1 MRKIFL
7 LALLLCMLFIGA
19 VAEAAQITDVK
30 WGVDRNNVLRLVV
43 DITDSAGYNV
53 QLEGAKLRLTVNAKA
68 AGQIPKLKK
77 IKSTLA
83 DELRVVDGGS
93 YTEIHLPLNQHITNS
108 DYKAFVLKQD
118 PKTGRPFRVVL
129 DVTAGKTTSTSG
141 TSTMKPASASVA
153 ASKAAA
159 STNGSASSGSVV
171 SSRPVVGSR
180 PVKAAAAES
189 NQPVVSKPA
198 TSSTVVTTKKLGSNA
213 ESSVAIPKAG
223 TVVSTQ
229 KPGSEQVKSSVSL
242 PSGKIATGKDNKDNK
257 DDKDKNKDVEGKGSK
272 VKVITTTTGKA
283 TTKAKVDEPIALK
296 SKTKFRTG
304 GGIKG
309 KIITLDP
316 GHGGSDPG
324 AIGASGLKEK
334 QITLEISMRVKELL
348 EKEGAKVYMT
358 RTTDVDVYGPNASDR
373 AELQARVNVAE
384 KHNSDLFL
392 SLHINSSV
400 NKNVGGFSS
409 YYYPKTDN
417 DLKIAK
423 AIQDKFAKNFGVDNL
438 GVRQANFYVVKRCS
452 MPATLLEMCFISNA
466 REEKLMKGKW
476 FQKKTARLIMEGVKN
491 YFD

>member
-7 LALLLCMLFIGA
+7 LALMVWMLLCAAIA
-19 VAEAAQITDVK
+19 QAAQITDVK
-30 WGVDRNNVLRLVV
+30 WGVDKSNVLRLVV
-43 DITDSAGYNV
+43 DVTDSASYAV
-53 QLEGAKLRLTVNAKA
+53 ELEGSKLKLTVNAKV
-68 AGQIPKLKK
+68 AGQVPKIKK
-77 IKSTLA
+77 IKSSLA

-93 YTEIHLPLNQHITNS
+93 FTEVHLPLNQPITSS
-108 DYKAFVLKQD
+108 DYKTFVLKQD
-118 PKTGRPFRVVL
+118 PKTGRPFRVVM
-129 DVTAGKTTSTSG
+129 DVTAARTTAVVSTG
-141 TSTMKPASASVA
+141 APGPKAAPV
-153 ASKAAA
+153 ASKPTTPAAGTA
-159 STNGSASSGSVV
+159 VATSNPIVGN
-171 SSRPVVGSR
+171 RPVVGSR
-180 PVKAAAAES
+180 PVKVNAAEA
-189 NQPVVSKPA
+189 NQPVVR
-198 TSSTVVTTKKLGSNA
+198 SSENTA
-213 ESSVAIPKAG
+213 P
-223 TVVSTQ
+223 VVSTTRPSSSSGTAS
-229 KPGSEQVKSSVSL
+229 KAPVVSTSKASTTSSGPKVIKISPTSKS
-242 PSGKIATGKDNKDNK
+242 DNKAN
-257 DDKDKNKDVEGKGSK
+257 
-272 VKVITTTTGKA
+272 VKVGNSATTTTKA
-283 TTKAKVDEPIALK
+283 STKEDEPLAIK

-358 RTTDVDVYGPNASDR
+358 RTKDVDVYGPNASDR

-384 KHNSDLFL
+384 KNGSDLFI

-400 NKNVGGFSS
+400 NKSVGGFSS

-452 MPATLLEMCFISNA
+452 MPATLLEMCFISNPK
-466 REEKLMKGKW
+466 EEKLMKGRW
-476 FQKKTARLIMEGVKN
+476 FQKKTARLIVEGVEN
-491 YFD
+491 YFK

>member
-7 LALLLCMLFIGA
+7 LALLMCMLLLTA

-30 WGVDRNNVLRLVV
+30 WGVDKNNVLRLVV
-43 DITDSAGYNV
+43 DITDAAGYDV
-53 QLEGAKLRLTVNAKA
+53 KLEGAKLKLTVNAKA
-68 AGQIPKLKK
+68 AGQIPKMKK

-83 DELRVVDGGS
+83 DELRVVDGSS
-93 YTEIHLPLNQHITNS
+93 YTEVHLPLNQQINAG

-118 PKTGRPFRVVL
+118 AKTGRPFRVVL
-129 DVTAGKTTSTSG
+129 DVWAAKTAATNN
-141 TSTMKPASASVA
+141 SA
-153 ASKAAA
+153 AAA
-159 STNGSASSGSVV
+159 STGAAASKPVV
-171 SSRPVVGSR
+171 SSKPVVGSR
-180 PVKAAAAES
+180 PVKSAASE
-189 NQPVVSKPA
+189 NYQPISKPVNEVK
-198 TSSTVVTTKKLGSNA
+198 T
-213 ESSVAIPKAG
+213 P
-223 TVVSTQ
+223 VVSTQ
-229 KPGSEQVKSSVSL
+229 RPTSNAQVATTQKPAAEVKAPVASAQK
-242 PSGKIATGKDNKDNK
+242 PAATKASGP
-257 DDKDKNKDVEGKGSK
+257 
-272 VKVITTTTGKA
+272 KVIVIPKNNGDNNKA
-283 TTKAKVDEPIALK
+283 TSQKGGKVTTKSDKVELPLAIKAK
-296 SKTKFRTG
+296 SKFRTG
-304 GGIKG
+304 GGIKD

-348 EKEGAKVYMT
+348 EKEGANVYMT
-358 RTTDVDVYGPNASDR
+358 RTTDKDVYAPNASDR

-400 NKNVGGFSS
+400 NKSVGGFSS

-452 MPATLLEMCFISNA
+452 MPATLLEMCFISNPK
-466 REEKLMKGKW
+466 EEKLMKSKW
-476 FQKKTARLIMEGVKN
+476 FQKKTARLIVEGVKN

>member
-7 LALLLCMLFIGA
+7 LALLMCMLLLTA

-30 WGVDRNNVLRLVV
+30 WGVDKNNVLRLVV
-43 DITDSAGYNV
+43 DITDAAGYDV
-53 QLEGAKLRLTVNAKA
+53 KLEGAKLKLTVNAKA
-68 AGQIPKLKK
+68 AGQIPKMKK

-93 YTEIHLPLNQHITNS
+93 YTEVHLPLNQQINAG

-118 PKTGRPFRVVL
+118 AKTGRPFRVVL
-129 DVTAGKTTSTSG
+129 DVWAAKTAATNN
-141 TSTMKPASASVA
+141 SA
-153 ASKAAA
+153 AAA
-159 STNGSASSGSVV
+159 STGAAASKPVV
-171 SSRPVVGSR
+171 SSKPVVGSR
-180 PVKAAAAES
+180 PVKSAASE
-189 NQPVVSKPA
+189 NYQPISKPVNEVK
-198 TSSTVVTTKKLGSNA
+198 T
-213 ESSVAIPKAG
+213 P
-223 TVVSTQ
+223 VVSTQ
-229 KPGSEQVKSSVSL
+229 RPTSNAQVATTQKPAAEVKAPVASAQK
-242 PSGKIATGKDNKDNK
+242 PAATKASGP
-257 DDKDKNKDVEGKGSK
+257 
-272 VKVITTTTGKA
+272 KVIVIPKNNGDNNKA
-283 TTKAKVDEPIALK
+283 TSQKGGKVTTKSDKVELPLAIKAK
-296 SKTKFRTG
+296 SKFRTG
-304 GGIKG
+304 GGIKD

-348 EKEGAKVYMT
+348 EKEGAKVFMT
-358 RTTDVDVYGPNASDR
+358 RTTDKDVYAPNASDR

-400 NKNVGGFSS
+400 NKSVGGFSS

-452 MPATLLEMCFISNA
+452 MPATLLEMCFISNPK
-466 REEKLMKGKW
+466 EEKLMKSKW
-476 FQKKTARLIMEGVKN
+476 FQKKTARLIVEGVKN

>member
-7 LALLLCMLFIGA
+7 LALLMCMLLLTA

-30 WGVDRNNVLRLVV
+30 WGVDKNNVLRLVV
-43 DITDSAGYNV
+43 DITDAAGYDV
-53 QLEGAKLRLTVNAKA
+53 KLEGAKLKLTVNAKA
-68 AGQIPKLKK
+68 AGQIPKMKK

-83 DELRVVDGGS
+83 DELRVVDGSS
-93 YTEIHLPLNQHITNS
+93 YTEVHLPLNQQINAG

-118 PKTGRPFRVVL
+118 AKTGRPFRVVL
-129 DVTAGKTTSTSG
+129 DVWAAKTAATNN
-141 TSTMKPASASVA
+141 SA
-153 ASKAAA
+153 AAA
-159 STNGSASSGSVV
+159 STGAAASKPVV
-171 SSRPVVGSR
+171 SSKPVVGSR
-180 PVKAAAAES
+180 PVKSAASE
-189 NQPVVSKPA
+189 NYQPISKPVNEVK
-198 TSSTVVTTKKLGSNA
+198 T
-213 ESSVAIPKAG
+213 P
-223 TVVSTQ
+223 VVSTQ
-229 KPGSEQVKSSVSL
+229 RPTSNTQVSTAQKPAAEVKAPVASAQK
-242 PSGKIATGKDNKDNK
+242 PAATKASGP
-257 DDKDKNKDVEGKGSK
+257 
-272 VKVITTTTGKA
+272 KVIVIPKNNGDNNKA
-283 TTKAKVDEPIALK
+283 TSQKGGKVTTKSDKVELPLAIKAK
-296 SKTKFRTG
+296 SKFRTG
-304 GGIKG
+304 GGIKD

-358 RTTDVDVYGPNASDR
+358 RTTDKDVYAPNASDR

-400 NKNVGGFSS
+400 NKSVGGFSS

-452 MPATLLEMCFISNA
+452 MPATLLEMCFISNPK
-466 REEKLMKGKW
+466 EEKLMKSKW
-476 FQKKTARLIMEGVKN
+476 FQKKTALLIVEGVKN

>member
-7 LALLLCMLFIGA
+7 LALLMCMLLLTA

-30 WGVDRNNVLRLVV
+30 WGVDKNNVLRLVV
-43 DITDSAGYNV
+43 DITDAAGYDV
-53 QLEGAKLRLTVNAKA
+53 KLEGAKLKLTVNAKA
-68 AGQIPKLKK
+68 AGQIPKMKK
-77 IKSTLA
+77 IKSMLA

-93 YTEIHLPLNQHITNS
+93 YTEVHLPLNQQINAG

-118 PKTGRPFRVVL
+118 AKTGRPFRVVL
-129 DVTAGKTTSTSG
+129 DVWAAKTAATNN
-141 TSTMKPASASVA
+141 SA
-153 ASKAAA
+153 AAA
-159 STNGSASSGSVV
+159 STGAAASKPVV
-171 SSRPVVGSR
+171 SSKPVVGSR
-180 PVKAAAAES
+180 PVKSAASE
-189 NQPVVSKPA
+189 NYQPISKPVNEVK
-198 TSSTVVTTKKLGSNA
+198 T
-213 ESSVAIPKAG
+213 P
-223 TVVSTQ
+223 VVSTQ
-229 KPGSEQVKSSVSL
+229 RPTSNAQVATTQKPAAEVKAPVASAQK
-242 PSGKIATGKDNKDNK
+242 PAATKASGP
-257 DDKDKNKDVEGKGSK
+257 
-272 VKVITTTTGKA
+272 KVIVIPKNNGDNNKA
-283 TTKAKVDEPIALK
+283 TSQKGGKVTTKSDKVELPLAIKAK
-296 SKTKFRTG
+296 SKFRTG
-304 GGIKG
+304 GGIKD

-348 EKEGAKVYMT
+348 EKEGAKVFMT
-358 RTTDVDVYGPNASDR
+358 RTTDKDVYAPNASDR

-400 NKNVGGFSS
+400 NKSVGGFSS

-452 MPATLLEMCFISNA
+452 MPATLLEMCFISNPK
-466 REEKLMKGKW
+466 EEKLMKSKW
-476 FQKKTARLIMEGVKN
+476 FQKKTARLIVEGVKN

>member
-7 LALLLCMLFIGA
+7 LALLMCMLLLTA

-30 WGVDRNNVLRLVV
+30 WGVDKNNVLRLVV
-43 DITDSAGYNV
+43 DITDAAGYDV
-53 QLEGAKLRLTVNAKA
+53 KLEGAKLKLTVNAKA
-68 AGQIPKLKK
+68 AGQIPKMKK

-83 DELRVVDGGS
+83 DELRVVDGSS
-93 YTEIHLPLNQHITNS
+93 YTEVHLPLNQQINAG

-118 PKTGRPFRVVL
+118 AKTGRPFRVVL
-129 DVTAGKTTSTSG
+129 DVWAAKTAATNN
-141 TSTMKPASASVA
+141 SA
-153 ASKAAA
+153 AAA
-159 STNGSASSGSVV
+159 STGAAASKPVV
-171 SSRPVVGSR
+171 SSKPVVGSR
-180 PVKAAAAES
+180 PVKSAASE
-189 NQPVVSKPA
+189 NYQPISKPVNEVK
-198 TSSTVVTTKKLGSNA
+198 T
-213 ESSVAIPKAG
+213 P
-223 TVVSTQ
+223 VVSTQ
-229 KPGSEQVKSSVSL
+229 RPTSNTQVSTAQKPAAEVKAPVASAQK
-242 PSGKIATGKDNKDNK
+242 PAATKASGP
-257 DDKDKNKDVEGKGSK
+257 
-272 VKVITTTTGKA
+272 KVIVIPKNNGDNNKA
-283 TTKAKVDEPIALK
+283 TSQKGGKVTTKSDKEELPLAIKAK
-296 SKTKFRTG
+296 SKFRTG
-304 GGIKG
+304 GGIKD

-348 EKEGAKVYMT
+348 EKEGAKVFMT
-358 RTTDVDVYGPNASDR
+358 RTTDKDVYAPNASDR

-400 NKNVGGFSS
+400 NKSVGGFSS

-452 MPATLLEMCFISNA
+452 MPATLLEMCFISNPK
-466 REEKLMKGKW
+466 EEKLMKSKW
-476 FQKKTARLIMEGVKN
+476 FQKKTARLIVEGVKN

>member
-7 LALLLCMLFIGA
+7 LALLMCMLLLTA

-30 WGVDRNNVLRLVV
+30 WGVDKNNVLRLVV
-43 DITDSAGYNV
+43 DITDAAGYDV
-53 QLEGAKLRLTVNAKA
+53 KLEGAKLKLTVNAKA
-68 AGQIPKLKK
+68 AGQIPKMKK

-93 YTEIHLPLNQHITNS
+93 YTEVHLPLNQQINAG

-118 PKTGRPFRVVL
+118 AKTGRPFRVVL
-129 DVTAGKTTSTSG
+129 DVWAAKTAATNN
-141 TSTMKPASASVA
+141 SA
-153 ASKAAA
+153 AAA
-159 STNGSASSGSVV
+159 STGAAASKPVV
-171 SSRPVVGSR
+171 SSKPVVGSR
-180 PVKAAAAES
+180 PVKSAASE
-189 NQPVVSKPA
+189 NYQPISKPVNEVK
-198 TSSTVVTTKKLGSNA
+198 T
-213 ESSVAIPKAG
+213 P
-223 TVVSTQ
+223 VVSTQ
-229 KPGSEQVKSSVSL
+229 RPTSNTQVSTAQKPAAEVKAPVASAQK
-242 PSGKIATGKDNKDNK
+242 PAATKASGP
-257 DDKDKNKDVEGKGSK
+257 
-272 VKVITTTTGKA
+272 KVIVIPKNNGDNNKA
-283 TTKAKVDEPIALK
+283 TSQKGGKVTTKSDKEELPLAIKAK
-296 SKTKFRTG
+296 SKFRTG
-304 GGIKG
+304 GGIKD

-348 EKEGAKVYMT
+348 EKEGAKVFMT
-358 RTTDVDVYGPNASDR
+358 RTTDKDVYAPNASDR

-400 NKNVGGFSS
+400 NKSVGGFSS

-452 MPATLLEMCFISNA
+452 MPATLLEMCFISNPK
-466 REEKLMKGKW
+466 EEKLMKSKW
-476 FQKKTARLIMEGVKN
+476 FQKKTARLIVEGVKN

>member
-1 MRKIFL
+1 MRKLFL
-7 LALLLCMLFIGA
+7 LALTVCMLLVTA
-19 VAEAAQITDVK
+19 VAQAAQITDVK
-30 WGVDRNNVLRLVV
+30 WGVDKSNVLRLVV
-43 DITDSAGYNV
+43 DITDTAGYSV
-53 QLEGAKLRLTVNAKA
+53 ELAGSKLKLTVNAKA
-68 AGQIPKLKK
+68 AGQVPKVKK

-93 YTEIHLPLNQHITNS
+93 FTEVHLPLNRQIASS
-108 DYKAFVLKQD
+108 DYRAFVLKKD
-118 PKTGRPFRVVL
+118 PQTGRPFRVVL
-129 DVTAGKTTSTSG
+129 DITADKTMGVVNNGAVSS
-141 TSTMKPASASVA
+141 
-153 ASKAAA
+153 SKATTKPSTGTTGKSAA
-159 STNGSASSGSVV
+159 TVTLGSTNGGTAQV
-171 SSRPVVGSR
+171 SNKPVVGSR
-180 PVKAAAAES
+180 PVKSAANEGKAPTGTSEAK
-189 NQPVVSKPA
+189 VVKASS
-198 TSSTVVTTKKLGSNA
+198 SSTS
-213 ESSVAIPKAG
+213 ESKAN
-223 TVVSTQ
+223 
-229 KPGSEQVKSSVSL
+229 VK
-242 PSGKIATGKDNKDNK
+242 T
-257 DDKDKNKDVEGKGSK
+257 DKNSTATKEELPLA
-272 VKVITTTTGKA
+272 IKA
-283 TTKAKVDEPIALK
+283 
-296 SKTKFRTG
+296 KTKFRTG

-358 RTTDVDVYGPNASDR
+358 RTTDKDVYGPNASDR

-384 KHNSDLFL
+384 KYNSDLFV

-400 NKNVGGFSS
+400 NKSVGGFSS

-452 MPATLLEMCFISNA
+452 MPATLLEMCFISNPK
-466 REEKLMKGKW
+466 EEKLMKSRW
-476 FQKKTARLIMEGVKN
+476 FQKKTARLIVEGVEN

>member
-7 LALLLCMLFIGA
+7 LALLMCMLLLTA

-30 WGVDRNNVLRLVV
+30 WGVDKNNVLRLVV
-43 DITDSAGYNV
+43 DITDAAGYDV
-53 QLEGAKLRLTVNAKA
+53 KLEGAKLKLTVNAKA
-68 AGQIPKLKK
+68 AGQIPKMKK

-83 DELRVVDGGS
+83 DELRVVDGSS
-93 YTEIHLPLNQHITNS
+93 YTEVHLPLNQQINAG

-118 PKTGRPFRVVL
+118 VKTGRPFRVVL
-129 DVTAGKTTSTSG
+129 DVWAAKTAATNN
-141 TSTMKPASASVA
+141 SA
-153 ASKAAA
+153 AAA
-159 STNGSASSGSVV
+159 STGAAASKPVV
-171 SSRPVVGSR
+171 SSKPVVGSR
-180 PVKAAAAES
+180 PVKSAASE
-189 NQPVVSKPA
+189 NYQPISKPVNEVK
-198 TSSTVVTTKKLGSNA
+198 T
-213 ESSVAIPKAG
+213 P
-223 TVVSTQ
+223 VVSTQ
-229 KPGSEQVKSSVSL
+229 RPTSNTQVSTAQKPAAEVKAPVASAQK
-242 PSGKIATGKDNKDNK
+242 PAATKASGP
-257 DDKDKNKDVEGKGSK
+257 
-272 VKVITTTTGKA
+272 KVIVIPKNNGDNNKA
-283 TTKAKVDEPIALK
+283 TSQKGGKVTTKSDKVELPLAIKAK
-296 SKTKFRTG
+296 SKFRTG
-304 GGIKG
+304 GGIKD

-348 EKEGAKVYMT
+348 EKEGAKVFMT
-358 RTTDVDVYGPNASDR
+358 RTTDKDVYAPNASDR

-400 NKNVGGFSS
+400 NKSVGGFSS

-452 MPATLLEMCFISNA
+452 MPATLLEMCFISNPK
-466 REEKLMKGKW
+466 EEKLMKSKW
-476 FQKKTARLIMEGVKN
+476 FQKKTARLIVEGVKN

>member
-7 LALLLCMLFIGA
+7 LALLMCMLLLTA

-30 WGVDRNNVLRLVV
+30 WGVDKNNVLRLVV
-43 DITDSAGYNV
+43 DITDAAGYDV
-53 QLEGAKLRLTVNAKA
+53 KLEGAKLKLTVNAKA
-68 AGQIPKLKK
+68 AGQIPKMKK

-93 YTEIHLPLNQHITNS
+93 YTEVHLPLNQQINAG

-118 PKTGRPFRVVL
+118 AKTGRPFRVVL
-129 DVTAGKTTSTSG
+129 DVWAAKTAATNN
-141 TSTMKPASASVA
+141 SA
-153 ASKAAA
+153 AAA
-159 STNGSASSGSVV
+159 STGAAASKPVV
-171 SSRPVVGSR
+171 SSKPVVGSR
-180 PVKAAAAES
+180 PVKSAASE
-189 NQPVVSKPA
+189 NYQPISKPVNEVK
-198 TSSTVVTTKKLGSNA
+198 T
-213 ESSVAIPKAG
+213 P
-223 TVVSTQ
+223 VVSTQ
-229 KPGSEQVKSSVSL
+229 RPTSNAQVATAQKPAAEVKAPVASAQK
-242 PSGKIATGKDNKDNK
+242 PATTKASGPKVIVIPKNNGDNNKATSQ
-257 DDKDKNKDVEGKGSK
+257 KGSK
-272 VKVITTTTGKA
+272 V
-283 TTKAKVDEPIALK
+283 TTKSDKEELPLAIKAK
-296 SKTKFRTG
+296 SKFRTG
-304 GGIKG
+304 GGIKD

-348 EKEGAKVYMT
+348 EKEGANVYMT
-358 RTTDVDVYGPNASDR
+358 RTTDKDVYAPNASDR

-400 NKNVGGFSS
+400 NKSVGGFSS

-423 AIQDKFAKNFGVDNL
+423 TIQDKFAQNFGVDNL

-452 MPATLLEMCFISNA
+452 MPATLLEMCFISNPK
-466 REEKLMKGKW
+466 EEKLMKSKW
-476 FQKKTARLIMEGVKN
+476 FQKKTALLIVEGVKN

>member
-7 LALLLCMLFIGA
+7 LALLMCMLLLTA

-30 WGVDRNNVLRLVV
+30 WGVDKNNVLRLVV
-43 DITDSAGYNV
+43 DITDAAGYDV
-53 QLEGAKLRLTVNAKA
+53 KLEGAKLKLTVNAKA
-68 AGQIPKLKK
+68 AGQIPKMKK

-93 YTEIHLPLNQHITNS
+93 YTEVHLPLNQQINAG

-118 PKTGRPFRVVL
+118 AKTGRPFRVVL
-129 DVTAGKTTSTSG
+129 DVWAAKTAATNN
-141 TSTMKPASASVA
+141 SA
-153 ASKAAA
+153 AAA
-159 STNGSASSGSVV
+159 STGAAASKPVV
-171 SSRPVVGSR
+171 SSKPVVGSR
-180 PVKAAAAES
+180 PVKSAASE
-189 NQPVVSKPA
+189 NYQPISKPVNEVK
-198 TSSTVVTTKKLGSNA
+198 T
-213 ESSVAIPKAG
+213 P
-223 TVVSTQ
+223 VVSTQ
-229 KPGSEQVKSSVSL
+229 RPTSNAQVATTQKPAAEVKAPVASAQK
-242 PSGKIATGKDNKDNK
+242 PAATKASGP
-257 DDKDKNKDVEGKGSK
+257 
-272 VKVITTTTGKA
+272 KVIVIPKNNGDNNKA
-283 TTKAKVDEPIALK
+283 TSQKGGKVTTKSDKVELPLAIKAK
-296 SKTKFRTG
+296 SKFRTG
-304 GGIKG
+304 GGIKD

-348 EKEGAKVYMT
+348 EKEGAKVFMT
-358 RTTDVDVYGPNASDR
+358 RTTDKDVYAPNASDR

-400 NKNVGGFSS
+400 NKSVGGFSS

-452 MPATLLEMCFISNA
+452 MPATLLEMCFISNPK
-466 REEKLMKGKW
+466 EEKLMKSKW
-476 FQKKTARLIMEGVKN
+476 FQKKTARLIVEGVKD

>member
-7 LALLLCMLFIGA
+7 LALLMCMLLLTA

-30 WGVDRNNVLRLVV
+30 WGVDKNNVLRLVV
-43 DITDSAGYNV
+43 DITDAAGYDV
-53 QLEGAKLRLTVNAKA
+53 KLEGAKLKLTVNAKA
-68 AGQIPKLKK
+68 AGQIPKMKK

-93 YTEIHLPLNQHITNS
+93 YTEVHLPLNQQINAG

-118 PKTGRPFRVVL
+118 AKTGRPFRVVL
-129 DVTAGKTTSTSG
+129 DVWAAKTAATNN
-141 TSTMKPASASVA
+141 SA
-153 ASKAAA
+153 AAA
-159 STNGSASSGSVV
+159 STGAAASKPVV
-171 SSRPVVGSR
+171 SSKPVVGSR
-180 PVKAAAAES
+180 PVKSAASE
-189 NQPVVSKPA
+189 NYQPISKPVNEVK
-198 TSSTVVTTKKLGSNA
+198 T
-213 ESSVAIPKAG
+213 P
-223 TVVSTQ
+223 VVSTQ
-229 KPGSEQVKSSVSL
+229 RPTSNAQVATTQKPAAEVKAPVASAQK
-242 PSGKIATGKDNKDNK
+242 PAATKASAPKVIVIPKNNGDNNK
-257 DDKDKNKDVEGKGSK
+257 ATSQKGSK
-272 VKVITTTTGKA
+272 V
-283 TTKAKVDEPIALK
+283 TTKSDKEELPLAIKAK
-296 SKTKFRTG
+296 SKFRTG
-304 GGIKG
+304 GGIKD

-358 RTTDVDVYGPNASDR
+358 RTTDKDVYAANASDR

-400 NKNVGGFSS
+400 NKSVGGFSS

-452 MPATLLEMCFISNA
+452 MPATLLEMCFISNPK
-466 REEKLMKGKW
+466 EEKLMKSKW
-476 FQKKTARLIMEGVKN
+476 FQKKTARLIVEGVKN

>member
-7 LALLLCMLFIGA
+7 LALLMCMLLLTA

-30 WGVDRNNVLRLVV
+30 WGVDKNNVLRLVV
-43 DITDSAGYNV
+43 DITDAAGYDV
-53 QLEGAKLRLTVNAKA
+53 KLEGAKLKLTVNAKA
-68 AGQIPKLKK
+68 AGQIPKMKK

-93 YTEIHLPLNQHITNS
+93 YTEVHLPLNQQINAG

-118 PKTGRPFRVVL
+118 AKTGRPFRVVL
-129 DVTAGKTTSTSG
+129 DVWAAKTAATNN
-141 TSTMKPASASVA
+141 SA
-153 ASKAAA
+153 AAA
-159 STNGSASSGSVV
+159 STGAAASKPVV
-171 SSRPVVGSR
+171 SSKPVVGSR
-180 PVKAAAAES
+180 PVKSAASE
-189 NQPVVSKPA
+189 NYQPISKPVNEVK
-198 TSSTVVTTKKLGSNA
+198 T
-213 ESSVAIPKAG
+213 P
-223 TVVSTQ
+223 VVSTQ
-229 KPGSEQVKSSVSL
+229 RPTSNAQVATAQKPAAEVKAPVASAQK
-242 PSGKIATGKDNKDNK
+242 PATTKASGPKVIVIPKNNGDNNKATSQ
-257 DDKDKNKDVEGKGSK
+257 KGSK
-272 VKVITTTTGKA
+272 V
-283 TTKAKVDEPIALK
+283 TTKNDKEELPLAIKAK
-296 SKTKFRTG
+296 SKFRTG
-304 GGIKG
+304 GGIKD

-358 RTTDVDVYGPNASDR
+358 RTTDKDVYAANASDR

-400 NKNVGGFSS
+400 NKSVGGFSS

-423 AIQDKFAKNFGVDNL
+423 TIQDKFAQNFGVDNL

-452 MPATLLEMCFISNA
+452 MPATLLEMCFISNPK
-466 REEKLMKGKW
+466 EEKLMKSKW
-476 FQKKTARLIMEGVKN
+476 FQKKTARLIVEGVKN

>member
-7 LALLLCMLFIGA
+7 LALMVWMLLCAAIA
-19 VAEAAQITDVK
+19 QAAQITDVK
-30 WGVDRNNVLRLVV
+30 WGVDKSNVLRLVV
-43 DITDSAGYNV
+43 DVTDSAGYAV
-53 QLEGAKLRLTVNAKA
+53 ELEGSKLKLTVNAKV
-68 AGQIPKLKK
+68 AGQVPKIKK
-77 IKSTLA
+77 IKSSVA

-93 YTEIHLPLNQHITNS
+93 FTEVHLPLNQQITSS
-108 DYKAFVLKQD
+108 DYKTFVLKQD
-118 PKTGRPFRVVL
+118 PKTGRPFRVVM
-129 DVTAGKTTSTSG
+129 DVTAARTTAVVSTG
-141 TSTMKPASASVA
+141 APGPKAAPV
-153 ASKAAA
+153 ASKPTTPAAGTA
-159 STNGSASSGSVV
+159 VATSNPTVGN
-171 SSRPVVGSR
+171 RPVVGSR
-180 PVKAAAAES
+180 PVKVNAAEA
-189 NQPVVSKPA
+189 NQPVVR
-198 TSSTVVTTKKLGSNA
+198 SSENTA
-213 ESSVAIPKAG
+213 P
-223 TVVSTQ
+223 VVSTTG
-229 KPGSEQVKSSVSL
+229 PSSSSGTSSKAPAVSTSKASTTS
-242 PSGKIATGKDNKDNK
+242 SGPKVIKISPTGKS
-257 DDKDKNKDVEGKGSK
+257 ESK
-272 VKVITTTTGKA
+272 ANVKVGNSATTTTKA
-283 TTKAKVDEPIALK
+283 STKEEEPLAIK

-358 RTTDVDVYGPNASDR
+358 RTKDVDVYGPNASDR

-384 KHNSDLFL
+384 KNGSDLFI

-400 NKNVGGFSS
+400 NKSVGGFSS

-452 MPATLLEMCFISNA
+452 MPATLLEMCFISNPN
-466 REEKLMKGKW
+466 EEKLMKGRW
-476 FQKKTARLIMEGVKN
+476 FQKKTARLIVEGVEN
-491 YFD
+491 YFK

>member
-7 LALLLCMLFIGA
+7 LALLMCMLLLTA

-30 WGVDRNNVLRLVV
+30 WGVDKNNVLRLVV
-43 DITDSAGYNV
+43 DITDAAGYDV
-53 QLEGAKLRLTVNAKA
+53 KLEGAKLKLTVNAKA
-68 AGQIPKLKK
+68 AGQIPKMKK

-83 DELRVVDGGS
+83 DELRVVDGSS
-93 YTEIHLPLNQHITNS
+93 YTEVHLPLNQQINAG

-118 PKTGRPFRVVL
+118 AKTGRPFRVVL
-129 DVTAGKTTSTSG
+129 DVWAAKTAATNN
-141 TSTMKPASASVA
+141 SA
-153 ASKAAA
+153 AAA
-159 STNGSASSGSVV
+159 STGAAASKPVV
-171 SSRPVVGSR
+171 SSKPVVGSR
-180 PVKAAAAES
+180 PVKSAASE
-189 NQPVVSKPA
+189 NYQPISKPVNEVK
-198 TSSTVVTTKKLGSNA
+198 T
-213 ESSVAIPKAG
+213 P
-223 TVVSTQ
+223 VVSTQ
-229 KPGSEQVKSSVSL
+229 RPTSNAQVATTQKPAAEVKAPVASAQK
-242 PSGKIATGKDNKDNK
+242 PAATKASGP
-257 DDKDKNKDVEGKGSK
+257 
-272 VKVITTTTGKA
+272 KVIVIPKNNGDNNKA
-283 TTKAKVDEPIALK
+283 TSQKGGKVTTKSDKEELPLAIKAK
-296 SKTKFRTG
+296 SKFRTG
-304 GGIKG
+304 GGIKD

-348 EKEGAKVYMT
+348 EKEGAKVFMT
-358 RTTDVDVYGPNASDR
+358 RTTDKDVYAPNASDR

-400 NKNVGGFSS
+400 NKSVGGFSS

-452 MPATLLEMCFISNA
+452 MPATLLEMCFISNPK
-466 REEKLMKGKW
+466 EEKLMKSKW
-476 FQKKTARLIMEGVKN
+476 FQKKTARLIVEGVKN

>member
-7 LALLLCMLFIGA
+7 LALLMCMLLLTA

-30 WGVDRNNVLRLVV
+30 WGVDKNNVLRLVV
-43 DITDSAGYNV
+43 DITDAAGYDV
-53 QLEGAKLRLTVNAKA
+53 KLEGAKLKLTVNAKA
-68 AGQIPKLKK
+68 AGQIPKMKK

-83 DELRVVDGGS
+83 DELRVVDGSS
-93 YTEIHLPLNQHITNS
+93 YTEVHLPLNQQINAG

-118 PKTGRPFRVVL
+118 AKTGRPFRVVL
-129 DVTAGKTTSTSG
+129 DVWAAKTAATNN
-141 TSTMKPASASVA
+141 SA
-153 ASKAAA
+153 AAA
-159 STNGSASSGSVV
+159 STGAAASKPVV
-171 SSRPVVGSR
+171 SSKPVVGSR
-180 PVKAAAAES
+180 PVKSAASE
-189 NQPVVSKPA
+189 NYQPISKPVNEVK
-198 TSSTVVTTKKLGSNA
+198 T
-213 ESSVAIPKAG
+213 P
-223 TVVSTQ
+223 VVSTQ
-229 KPGSEQVKSSVSL
+229 RPTSNTQVSTAQKPAAEVKAPVASAQK
-242 PSGKIATGKDNKDNK
+242 PAATKASGPKVIVIPKNNGDNNKATSQ
-257 DDKDKNKDVEGKGSK
+257 KGSK
-272 VKVITTTTGKA
+272 V
-283 TTKAKVDEPIALK
+283 TTKSDKEELPLAIKAK
-296 SKTKFRTG
+296 SKFRTG
-304 GGIKG
+304 GGIKD

-348 EKEGAKVYMT
+348 EKEGAKVFMT
-358 RTTDVDVYGPNASDR
+358 RTTDKDVYAPNASDR

-400 NKNVGGFSS
+400 NKSVGGFSS

-423 AIQDKFAKNFGVDNL
+423 TIQDKFAKNFGVDNL

-452 MPATLLEMCFISNA
+452 MPATLLEMCFISNPK
-466 REEKLMKGKW
+466 EEKLMKSKW
-476 FQKKTARLIMEGVKN
+476 FQKKTARLIVEGVKN

>member
-7 LALLLCMLFIGA
+7 LALLMCMLLLTA

-30 WGVDRNNVLRLVV
+30 WGVDKNNVLRLVV
-43 DITDSAGYNV
+43 DITDAAGYDV
-53 QLEGAKLRLTVNAKA
+53 KLEGAKLKLTVNAKA
-68 AGQIPKLKK
+68 AGQIPKMKK

-93 YTEIHLPLNQHITNS
+93 YTEVHLPLNQQINAG

-118 PKTGRPFRVVL
+118 AKTGRPFRVVL
-129 DVTAGKTTSTSG
+129 DVWAAKTAATNN
-141 TSTMKPASASVA
+141 SA
-153 ASKAAA
+153 AAA
-159 STNGSASSGSVV
+159 STGAAASKPVV
-171 SSRPVVGSR
+171 SSKPVVGSR
-180 PVKAAAAES
+180 PVKSAASE
-189 NQPVVSKPA
+189 NYQPISKPVNEVK
-198 TSSTVVTTKKLGSNA
+198 T
-213 ESSVAIPKAG
+213 P
-223 TVVSTQ
+223 VVSTQ
-229 KPGSEQVKSSVSL
+229 RPTSNTQVSTAQKPAAEVKAPVASAQK
-242 PSGKIATGKDNKDNK
+242 PAATKASGPKVIVIPKNNGDNNKATGQKG
-257 DDKDKNKDVEGKGSK
+257 GK
-272 VKVITTTTGKA
+272 V
-283 TTKAKVDEPIALK
+283 TTKSDKEELPLAIKAK
-296 SKTKFRTG
+296 SKFRTG
-304 GGIKG
+304 GGIKD

-348 EKEGAKVYMT
+348 EKEGAKVFMT
-358 RTTDVDVYGPNASDR
+358 RTTDKDVYAPNASDR

-400 NKNVGGFSS
+400 NKSVGGFSS

-452 MPATLLEMCFISNA
+452 MPATLLEMCFISNPK
-466 REEKLMKGKW
+466 EEKLMKSKW
-476 FQKKTARLIMEGVKN
+476 FQKKTARLIVEGVKN

>member
-7 LALLLCMLFIGA
+7 LALLMCMLLLTA

-30 WGVDRNNVLRLVV
+30 WGVDKNNVLRLVV
-43 DITDSAGYNV
+43 DITDAAGYDV
-53 QLEGAKLRLTVNAKA
+53 KLEGAKLKLTVNAKA
-68 AGQIPKLKK
+68 AGQIPKMKK

-93 YTEIHLPLNQHITNS
+93 YTEVHLPLNQQINAG

-118 PKTGRPFRVVL
+118 AKTGRPFRVVL
-129 DVTAGKTTSTSG
+129 DVWAAKTAATNN
-141 TSTMKPASASVA
+141 SA
-153 ASKAAA
+153 AAA
-159 STNGSASSGSVV
+159 STGAAASKPVV
-171 SSRPVVGSR
+171 SSKPVVGSR
-180 PVKAAAAES
+180 PVKSAASE
-189 NQPVVSKPA
+189 NYQPISKPVNEVK
-198 TSSTVVTTKKLGSNA
+198 T
-213 ESSVAIPKAG
+213 P
-223 TVVSTQ
+223 VVSTQ
-229 KPGSEQVKSSVSL
+229 RPTSNTQVSTAQKPAAEVKAPVASAQK
-242 PSGKIATGKDNKDNK
+242 PAATKASGP
-257 DDKDKNKDVEGKGSK
+257 
-272 VKVITTTTGKA
+272 KVIVIPKNNGDNNKA
-283 TTKAKVDEPIALK
+283 TSQKGGKVTTKSDKVELPLAIKAK
-296 SKTKFRTG
+296 SKFRTG
-304 GGIKG
+304 GGIKD

-358 RTTDVDVYGPNASDR
+358 RTTDKDVYAPNASDR

-400 NKNVGGFSS
+400 NKSVGGFSS

-423 AIQDKFAKNFGVDNL
+423 TIQDKFAQNFGVDNL

-452 MPATLLEMCFISNA
+452 MPATLLEMCFISNPK
-466 REEKLMKGKW
+466 EEKLMKSKW
-476 FQKKTARLIMEGVKN
+476 FQKKTARLIVEGVKN

>member
-1 MRKIFL
+1 MRKLFL
-7 LALLLCMLFIGA
+7 LALTVCMLLGTA
-19 VAEAAQITDVK
+19 VAQAAQITDVK
-30 WGVDRNNVLRLVV
+30 WGVDKSNVLRLVV
-43 DITDSAGYNV
+43 DITDTAGYSV
-53 QLEGAKLRLTVNAKA
+53 ELAGSKLKLTVSAKA
-68 AGQIPKLKK
+68 AGQVPKVKK

-93 YTEIHLPLNQHITNS
+93 FTEVHLPLNRQIASS
-108 DYKAFVLKQD
+108 DYRAFVLKKD
-118 PKTGRPFRVVL
+118 PQTGRPFRVVL
-129 DVTAGKTTSTSG
+129 DITADKTTGVVNNGAGSSSKATTKPSTGTTGKSAATVTSG
-141 TSTMKPASASVA
+141 
-153 ASKAAA
+153 
-159 STNGSASSGSVV
+159 STNGGTAQV
-171 SSRPVVGSR
+171 SNKPVVGSR
-180 PVKAAAAES
+180 PVKSAANEGKAPTGTSE
-189 NQPVVSKPA
+189 PKVVKAGS
-198 TSSTVVTTKKLGSNA
+198 SSTGESKVV
-213 ESSVAIPKAG
+213 KAG
-223 TVVSTQ
+223 SSSTSESKVV
-229 KPGSEQVKSSVSL
+229 K
-242 PSGKIATGKDNKDNK
+242 AA
-257 DDKDKNKDVEGKGSK
+257 DKNSTATKEELPLA
-272 VKVITTTTGKA
+272 IKA
-283 TTKAKVDEPIALK
+283 
-296 SKTKFRTG
+296 KTKFRTG

-358 RTTDVDVYGPNASDR
+358 RTTDKDVYGPNASDR

-384 KHNSDLFL
+384 KYNSDLFI

-400 NKNVGGFSS
+400 NKSVGGFSS

-452 MPATLLEMCFISNA
+452 MPATLLEMCFISNPK
-466 REEKLMKGKW
+466 EEKLMKSRW
-476 FQKKTARLIMEGVKN
+476 FQKKTARLIVEGVEN

>member
-1 MRKIFL
+1 MRKLFL
-7 LALLLCMLFIGA
+7 LALTVCMLLVTA
-19 VAEAAQITDVK
+19 VAQAAQITDVK
-30 WGVDRNNVLRLVV
+30 WGVDKSNVLRLVV
-43 DITDSAGYNV
+43 DITDTAGYSV
-53 QLEGAKLRLTVNAKA
+53 ELAGSKLKLTVNAKA
-68 AGQIPKLKK
+68 AGQVPKVKK

-93 YTEIHLPLNQHITNS
+93 FTEVHLPLNRQIASS
-108 DYKAFVLKQD
+108 DYRAFVLKKD
-118 PKTGRPFRVVL
+118 PQTGRPFRVVL
-129 DVTAGKTTSTSG
+129 DITADKTTG
-141 TSTMKPASASVA
+141 VVNNSAGSS
-153 ASKAAA
+153 SKATTKPSTGTTGKSAA
-159 STNGSASSGSVV
+159 TVTSDSTNGGTAQV
-171 SSRPVVGSR
+171 SNKPVVGSR
-180 PVKAAAAES
+180 PVKSAA
-189 NQPVVSKPA
+189 N
-198 TSSTVVTTKKLGSNA
+198 
-213 ESSVAIPKAG
+213 
-223 TVVSTQ
+223 
-229 KPGSEQVKSSVSL
+229 
-242 PSGKIATGKDNKDNK
+242 
-257 DDKDKNKDVEGKGSK
+257 EGK
-272 VKVITTTTGKA
+272 TTTGTGGTKVVKA
-283 TTKAKVDEPIALK
+283 GSSSTSESKVVKVGSSSTSESKANVKTDKNSTATKEELPLAIKA
-296 SKTKFRTG
+296 KTKFRTG

-358 RTTDVDVYGPNASDR
+358 RTTDKDVYGPNASDR

-384 KHNSDLFL
+384 KYNSDLFV

-400 NKNVGGFSS
+400 NKSVGGFSS

-452 MPATLLEMCFISNA
+452 MPATLLEMCFISNPK
-466 REEKLMKGKW
+466 EEKLMKSRW
-476 FQKKTARLIMEGVKN
+476 FQKKTARLIVEGVEN

>member
-7 LALLLCMLFIGA
+7 LALLMCMLLLTA

-30 WGVDRNNVLRLVV
+30 WGVDKNNVLRLVV
-43 DITDSAGYNV
+43 DITDAAGYDV
-53 QLEGAKLRLTVNAKA
+53 KLEGAKLKLTVNAKA
-68 AGQIPKLKK
+68 AGQIPKMKK

-83 DELRVVDGGS
+83 DELRVVDGSS
-93 YTEIHLPLNQHITNS
+93 YTEVHLPLNQQINAG

-118 PKTGRPFRVVL
+118 AKTGRPFRVVL
-129 DVTAGKTTSTSG
+129 DVWAAKTAATNN
-141 TSTMKPASASVA
+141 SA
-153 ASKAAA
+153 AAA
-159 STNGSASSGSVV
+159 STGAAASKPVV
-171 SSRPVVGSR
+171 SSKPVVGSR
-180 PVKAAAAES
+180 PVKSAASE
-189 NQPVVSKPA
+189 NYQPISKPVNEVK
-198 TSSTVVTTKKLGSNA
+198 T
-213 ESSVAIPKAG
+213 P
-223 TVVSTQ
+223 VVSTQ
-229 KPGSEQVKSSVSL
+229 RPTSNAQVATTQKPAAEVKAPVASAQK
-242 PSGKIATGKDNKDNK
+242 PAATKASGP
-257 DDKDKNKDVEGKGSK
+257 
-272 VKVITTTTGKA
+272 KVIVIPKNNGDNNKA
-283 TTKAKVDEPIALK
+283 TSQKGGKVTTKSDKEELPLAIKAK
-296 SKTKFRTG
+296 SKFRTG
-304 GGIKG
+304 GGIKD

-348 EKEGAKVYMT
+348 EKEGAKVFMT
-358 RTTDVDVYGPNASDR
+358 RTTDKDVYAPNASDR

-400 NKNVGGFSS
+400 NKSVGGFSS

-423 AIQDKFAKNFGVDNL
+423 TIQDKFAKNFGVDNL

-452 MPATLLEMCFISNA
+452 MPATLLEMCFISNPK
-466 REEKLMKGKW
+466 EEKLMKSKW
-476 FQKKTARLIMEGVKN
+476 FQKKTARLIVEGVKN

>member
-7 LALLLCMLFIGA
+7 LALLMCMLLLTA

-30 WGVDRNNVLRLVV
+30 WGVDKNNVLRLVV
-43 DITDSAGYNV
+43 DITDAAGYDV
-53 QLEGAKLRLTVNAKA
+53 KLEGAKLKLTVNAKA
-68 AGQIPKLKK
+68 AGQVPKMKK

-93 YTEIHLPLNQHITNS
+93 YTEVHLPLNQQINAG

-118 PKTGRPFRVVL
+118 AKTGRPFRVVL
-129 DVTAGKTTSTSG
+129 DVWAAKTAATNN
-141 TSTMKPASASVA
+141 SA
-153 ASKAAA
+153 AAA
-159 STNGSASSGSVV
+159 STGAAASKPVV
-171 SSRPVVGSR
+171 SSKPVVGSR
-180 PVKAAAAES
+180 PVKSAASE
-189 NQPVVSKPA
+189 NYQPISKPVNEVK
-198 TSSTVVTTKKLGSNA
+198 T
-213 ESSVAIPKAG
+213 P
-223 TVVSTQ
+223 VVSTQ
-229 KPGSEQVKSSVSL
+229 RPTSNAQVATTQKPAAEVKAPVASAQK
-242 PSGKIATGKDNKDNK
+242 PAATKASGP
-257 DDKDKNKDVEGKGSK
+257 
-272 VKVITTTTGKA
+272 KVIVIPKNNGDNNKA
-283 TTKAKVDEPIALK
+283 TSQKGGKVTTKSDKEELPLAIKAK
-296 SKTKFRTG
+296 SKFRTG
-304 GGIKG
+304 GGIKD

-348 EKEGAKVYMT
+348 EKEGAKVFMT
-358 RTTDVDVYGPNASDR
+358 RTTDKDVYAPNASDR

-400 NKNVGGFSS
+400 NKSVGGFSS

-423 AIQDKFAKNFGVDNL
+423 TIQDKFAKNFGVDNL

-452 MPATLLEMCFISNA
+452 MPATLLEMCFISNPK
-466 REEKLMKGKW
+466 EEKLMKSKW
-476 FQKKTARLIMEGVKN
+476 FQKKTARLIVEGVKN

>member
-7 LALLLCMLFIGA
+7 LALLMCMLLLTA

-30 WGVDRNNVLRLVV
+30 WGVDKNNVLRLVV
-43 DITDSAGYNV
+43 DITDAAGYDV
-53 QLEGAKLRLTVNAKA
+53 KLEGAKLKLTVNAKA
-68 AGQIPKLKK
+68 AGQIPKMKK

-83 DELRVVDGGS
+83 DELRVVDGSS
-93 YTEIHLPLNQHITNS
+93 YTEVHLPLNQQINAG

-118 PKTGRPFRVVL
+118 AKTGRPFRVVL
-129 DVTAGKTTSTSG
+129 DVWAAKTAATNN
-141 TSTMKPASASVA
+141 SA
-153 ASKAAA
+153 AAA
-159 STNGSASSGSVV
+159 STGAAASKPVV
-171 SSRPVVGSR
+171 SSKPVVGSR
-180 PVKAAAAES
+180 PVKSAASE
-189 NQPVVSKPA
+189 NYQPISKPVNEVK
-198 TSSTVVTTKKLGSNA
+198 T
-213 ESSVAIPKAG
+213 P
-223 TVVSTQ
+223 VVSTQ
-229 KPGSEQVKSSVSL
+229 RPTSNAQVSTVQKPAAEVKAPVASAQK
-242 PSGKIATGKDNKDNK
+242 PAATKASGP
-257 DDKDKNKDVEGKGSK
+257 
-272 VKVITTTTGKA
+272 KVIVIPKNNGDNNKA
-283 TTKAKVDEPIALK
+283 TSQKDGKVTTKSDKIELPLAIKAK
-296 SKTKFRTG
+296 SKFRTG
-304 GGIKG
+304 GGIKD

-348 EKEGAKVYMT
+348 EKEGAKVFMT
-358 RTTDVDVYGPNASDR
+358 RTTDKDVYAPNASDR

-400 NKNVGGFSS
+400 NKSVGGFSS

-452 MPATLLEMCFISNA
+452 MPATLLEMCFISNPK
-466 REEKLMKGKW
+466 EEKLMKSKW
-476 FQKKTARLIMEGVKN
+476 FQKKTARLIVEGVKN

>member
-1 MRKIFL
+1 MRKLFL
-7 LALLLCMLFIGA
+7 LALTVCMLLVTA
-19 VAEAAQITDVK
+19 VAQAAQITDVK
-30 WGVDRNNVLRLVV
+30 WGVDKSNVLRLVV
-43 DITDSAGYNV
+43 DITDTAGYSV
-53 QLEGAKLRLTVNAKA
+53 ELAGSKLKLTVSAKA
-68 AGQIPKLKK
+68 AGQVPKVKK

-93 YTEIHLPLNQHITNS
+93 FTEVHLPLNRQIASS
-108 DYKAFVLKQD
+108 DYRAFVLKKD
-118 PKTGRPFRVVL
+118 PQTGRPFRVVL
-129 DVTAGKTTSTSG
+129 DITADKTTGVVNNGAVSSSKATTKPSTGTTGKSAATVTSG
-141 TSTMKPASASVA
+141 
-153 ASKAAA
+153 
-159 STNGSASSGSVV
+159 STNGGTAQV
-171 SSRPVVGSR
+171 SNKPVVGSR
-180 PVKAAAAES
+180 PVKSAANE
-189 NQPVVSKPA
+189 
-198 TSSTVVTTKKLGSNA
+198 
-213 ESSVAIPKAG
+213 
-223 TVVSTQ
+223 
-229 KPGSEQVKSSVSL
+229 
-242 PSGKIATGKDNKDNK
+242 
-257 DDKDKNKDVEGKGSK
+257 
-272 VKVITTTTGKA
+272 GKA
-283 TTKAKVDEPIALK
+283 TTGTSEAKVVKAGSSSTSEPKVVKVGSSSTSESKANVKADKNSTATKEELPLAIKA
-296 SKTKFRTG
+296 KTKFRTG

-358 RTTDVDVYGPNASDR
+358 RTTDKDVYGPNASDR

-384 KHNSDLFL
+384 KYNSDLFV

-400 NKNVGGFSS
+400 NKSVGGFSS

-452 MPATLLEMCFISNA
+452 MPATLLEMCFISNPK
-466 REEKLMKGKW
+466 EEKLMKSRW
-476 FQKKTARLIMEGVKN
+476 FQKKTARLIVEGVEN

>member
-7 LALLLCMLFIGA
+7 LALLMCMLLLTA

-30 WGVDRNNVLRLVV
+30 WGVDKNNVLRLVV
-43 DITDSAGYNV
+43 DITDAAGYDV
-53 QLEGAKLRLTVNAKA
+53 KLEGAKLKLTVNAKA
-68 AGQIPKLKK
+68 AGQIPKMKK

-93 YTEIHLPLNQHITNS
+93 YTEVHLPLNQQINAG

-118 PKTGRPFRVVL
+118 AKTGRPFRVVL
-129 DVTAGKTTSTSG
+129 DVWAAKTAATNN
-141 TSTMKPASASVA
+141 SA
-153 ASKAAA
+153 AAA
-159 STNGSASSGSVV
+159 STGAAASKPVV
-171 SSRPVVGSR
+171 SSKPVVGSR
-180 PVKAAAAES
+180 PVKSAASE
-189 NQPVVSKPA
+189 NYQPISKPVNEVK
-198 TSSTVVTTKKLGSNA
+198 T
-213 ESSVAIPKAG
+213 P
-223 TVVSTQ
+223 VVSTQ
-229 KPGSEQVKSSVSL
+229 RPTSNAQVATTQKPAAEVKAPVASAQK
-242 PSGKIATGKDNKDNK
+242 PAATKASGP
-257 DDKDKNKDVEGKGSK
+257 
-272 VKVITTTTGKA
+272 KVIVIPKNNGDNNKA
-283 TTKAKVDEPIALK
+283 TSQKGGKVTTKSDKEELPLAIKAK
-296 SKTKFRTG
+296 SKFRTG
-304 GGIKG
+304 GGIKD

-348 EKEGAKVYMT
+348 EKEGANVYMT
-358 RTTDVDVYGPNASDR
+358 RTTDKDVYAPNASDR

-400 NKNVGGFSS
+400 NKSVGGFSS

-452 MPATLLEMCFISNA
+452 MPATLLEMCFISNPK
-466 REEKLMKGKW
+466 EEKLMKSKW
-476 FQKKTARLIMEGVKN
+476 FQKKTARLIVEGVKN

>member
-7 LALLLCMLFIGA
+7 LALLLCMLLIGV

-53 QLEGAKLRLTVNAKA
+53 QLEGTKLRLTVNAKA
-68 AGQIPKLKK
+68 AGQVPKVKK

-93 YTEIHLPLNQHITNS
+93 YTEIHLPLNQQINSS
-108 DYKAFVLKQD
+108 DYKAFVLKKD
-118 PKTGRPFRVVL
+118 PKTGRPFRVVV
-129 DVTAGKTTSTSG
+129 DVTAAKTGSVADHRGVSAVKG
-141 TSTMKPASASVA
+141 TASA
-153 ASKAAA
+153 
-159 STNGSASSGSVV
+159 NASSTGAVV
-171 SSRPVVGSR
+171 SNRPVVGSR
-180 PVKAAAAES
+180 PVKVAAAEA
-189 NQPVVSKPA
+189 NQPGPTKP
-198 TSSTVVTTKKLGSNA
+198 SPSGSTVASQKPSANGGSVITTAKPSTA
-213 ESSVAIPKAG
+213 P
-223 TVVSTQ
+223 VVSTQ
-229 KPGSEQVKSSVSL
+229 KPGAEQAKSSASL
-242 PSGKIATGKDNKDNK
+242 PNVKISTGKAKDNKDKSK
-257 DDKDKNKDVEGKGSK
+257 DDDKKGTKS
-272 VKVITTTTGKA
+272 KVITDSSRA
-283 TTKAKVDEPIALK
+283 VTKAKVDEPVAIK
-296 SKTKFRTG
+296 SKSKFRTG

-348 EKEGAKVYMT
+348 EKEGAKVHMT

-384 KHNSDLFL
+384 KFNSDLFL

-409 YYYPKTDN
+409 YYYPKTEN

-476 FQKKTARLIMEGVKN
+476 FQKKTARLIVEGVKN

>member
-7 LALLLCMLFIGA
+7 LALLMCMLLLTA

-30 WGVDRNNVLRLVV
+30 WGVDKNNVLRLVV
-43 DITDSAGYNV
+43 DITDAAGYDV
-53 QLEGAKLRLTVNAKA
+53 KLEGAKLKLTVNAKA
-68 AGQIPKLKK
+68 AGQIPKMKK

-93 YTEIHLPLNQHITNS
+93 YTEVHLPLNQQINAG

-118 PKTGRPFRVVL
+118 AKTGRPFRVVL
-129 DVTAGKTTSTSG
+129 DVWAAKTAATNN
-141 TSTMKPASASVA
+141 SA
-153 ASKAAA
+153 AAA
-159 STNGSASSGSVV
+159 STGAAASKPVV
-171 SSRPVVGSR
+171 SSKPVVGSR
-180 PVKAAAAES
+180 PVKSAASE
-189 NQPVVSKPA
+189 NYQPISKPVNEVK
-198 TSSTVVTTKKLGSNA
+198 T
-213 ESSVAIPKAG
+213 P
-223 TVVSTQ
+223 VVSTQ
-229 KPGSEQVKSSVSL
+229 RPTSNAQVATTQKPAAEVKAPVASAQK
-242 PSGKIATGKDNKDNK
+242 PAATKASGP
-257 DDKDKNKDVEGKGSK
+257 
-272 VKVITTTTGKA
+272 KVIVIPKNNGDNNKA
-283 TTKAKVDEPIALK
+283 TSQKGGKVTTKSDKEELPLAIKAK
-296 SKTKFRTG
+296 SKFRTG
-304 GGIKG
+304 GGIKD

-358 RTTDVDVYGPNASDR
+358 RTTDKDVYAPNASDR

-400 NKNVGGFSS
+400 NKSVGGFSS

-452 MPATLLEMCFISNA
+452 MPATLLEMCFISNPK
-466 REEKLMKGKW
+466 EEKLMKSKW
-476 FQKKTARLIMEGVKN
+476 FQKKTARLIVEGVKN

>member
-1 MRKIFL
+1 MRKLFL
-7 LALLLCMLFIGA
+7 LALTVCMLLGTA
-19 VAEAAQITDVK
+19 VAQAAQITDVK
-30 WGVDRNNVLRLVV
+30 WGVDKSNVLRLVV
-43 DITDSAGYNV
+43 DITDTAGYSV
-53 QLEGAKLRLTVNAKA
+53 ELAGSKLKLTVNAKA
-68 AGQIPKLKK
+68 AGQVPKVKK

-93 YTEIHLPLNQHITNS
+93 FTEVHLPLNRQIASS
-108 DYKAFVLKQD
+108 DYRAFVLKKD
-118 PKTGRPFRVVL
+118 PQTGRPFRVVL
-129 DVTAGKTTSTSG
+129 DITADKTTGVVNNSAGSSSKATTKPSTG
-141 TSTMKPASASVA
+141 TTGKSVA
-153 ASKAAA
+153 TVS
-159 STNGSASSGSVV
+159 SGRTNGGTAQV
-171 SSRPVVGSR
+171 SNKPVVGSR
-180 PVKAAAAES
+180 PVKSAANEGKAPTGTSE
-189 NQPVVSKPA
+189 PKVVKAGS
-198 TSSTVVTTKKLGSNA
+198 SSTSEPKVVKVGSSSTS
-213 ESSVAIPKAG
+213 ESKA
-223 TVVSTQ
+223 TV
-229 KPGSEQVKSSVSL
+229 K
-242 PSGKIATGKDNKDNK
+242 A
-257 DDKDKNKDVEGKGSK
+257 DKNSTATKEELPLA
-272 VKVITTTTGKA
+272 IKA
-283 TTKAKVDEPIALK
+283 
-296 SKTKFRTG
+296 KTKFRTG

-358 RTTDVDVYGPNASDR
+358 RTTDKDVYGPNASDR

-384 KHNSDLFL
+384 KYNSDLFV

-400 NKNVGGFSS
+400 NKSVGGFSS

-452 MPATLLEMCFISNA
+452 MPATLLEMCFISNPK
-466 REEKLMKGKW
+466 EEKLMKSRW
-476 FQKKTARLIMEGVKN
+476 FQKKTARLIVEGVEN

>member
-7 LALLLCMLFIGA
+7 LALLMCMLLLTA

-30 WGVDRNNVLRLVV
+30 WGVDKNNVLRLVV
-43 DITDSAGYNV
+43 DITDAAGYDV
-53 QLEGAKLRLTVNAKA
+53 KLEGAKLKLTVNAKA
-68 AGQIPKLKK
+68 AGQIPKMKK

-93 YTEIHLPLNQHITNS
+93 YTEVHLPLNQQINAG

-118 PKTGRPFRVVL
+118 AKTGRPFRVVL
-129 DVTAGKTTSTSG
+129 DVWAAKTAATNN
-141 TSTMKPASASVA
+141 SA
-153 ASKAAA
+153 AAA
-159 STNGSASSGSVV
+159 STGAAASKPVV
-171 SSRPVVGSR
+171 SSKPVVGSR
-180 PVKAAAAES
+180 PVKSAASE
-189 NQPVVSKPA
+189 NYQPISKPVNEVK
-198 TSSTVVTTKKLGSNA
+198 T
-213 ESSVAIPKAG
+213 P
-223 TVVSTQ
+223 VVSTQ
-229 KPGSEQVKSSVSL
+229 RPTSNTQVATAQKPAAEVKAPVASAQK
-242 PSGKIATGKDNKDNK
+242 PAATKASGP
-257 DDKDKNKDVEGKGSK
+257 
-272 VKVITTTTGKA
+272 KVIVIPKNNGDNNKA
-283 TTKAKVDEPIALK
+283 TSQKGGKVTTKSDKEELPLAIKAK
-296 SKTKFRTG
+296 SKFRTG
-304 GGIKG
+304 GGIED

-358 RTTDVDVYGPNASDR
+358 RTTDKDVYAPNASDR

-400 NKNVGGFSS
+400 NKSVGGFSS

-452 MPATLLEMCFISNA
+452 MPATLLEMCFISNPK
-466 REEKLMKGKW
+466 EEKLMKSKW
-476 FQKKTARLIMEGVKN
+476 FQKKTARLIVEGVKN

>member
-7 LALLLCMLFIGA
+7 LALLMCMLLLTA

-30 WGVDRNNVLRLVV
+30 WGVDKNNVLRLVV
-43 DITDSAGYNV
+43 DITDAAGYDV
-53 QLEGAKLRLTVNAKA
+53 KLEGAKLKLTVNAKA
-68 AGQIPKLKK
+68 AGQIPKMKK

-93 YTEIHLPLNQHITNS
+93 YTEVHLPLNQQINAG

-118 PKTGRPFRVVL
+118 AKTGRPFRVVL
-129 DVTAGKTTSTSG
+129 DVWAAKTAATNN
-141 TSTMKPASASVA
+141 SA
-153 ASKAAA
+153 AAA
-159 STNGSASSGSVV
+159 STGAAASKPVV
-171 SSRPVVGSR
+171 SSKPVVGSR
-180 PVKAAAAES
+180 PVKSAASE
-189 NQPVVSKPA
+189 NYQPISKPVNEVK
-198 TSSTVVTTKKLGSNA
+198 T
-213 ESSVAIPKAG
+213 P
-223 TVVSTQ
+223 VVSTQ
-229 KPGSEQVKSSVSL
+229 RPTSNAQVATTQKPAAEVKAPVASAQK
-242 PSGKIATGKDNKDNK
+242 PATTKASAPKVIVIPKNNGDNNK
-257 DDKDKNKDVEGKGSK
+257 ATSQKGSK
-272 VKVITTTTGKA
+272 V
-283 TTKAKVDEPIALK
+283 TTKSDKEELPLAIKAK
-296 SKTKFRTG
+296 SKFRTG
-304 GGIKG
+304 GGIKD

-348 EKEGAKVYMT
+348 EKEGANVYMT
-358 RTTDVDVYGPNASDR
+358 RTTDKDVYAPNASDR

-400 NKNVGGFSS
+400 NKSVGGFSS

-452 MPATLLEMCFISNA
+452 MPATLLEMCFISNPK
-466 REEKLMKGKW
+466 EEKLMKSKW
-476 FQKKTARLIMEGVKN
+476 FQKKTARLIVEGVKN

>member
-1 MRKIFL
+1 MRKLFL
-7 LALLLCMLFIGA
+7 LALTVCMLLVTA
-19 VAEAAQITDVK
+19 VAQAAQITDVK
-30 WGVDRNNVLRLVV
+30 WGVDKSNVLRLVV
-43 DITDSAGYNV
+43 DITDTAGYSV
-53 QLEGAKLRLTVNAKA
+53 ELAGSKLKLTVSAKA
-68 AGQIPKLKK
+68 AGQVPKVKK

-93 YTEIHLPLNQHITNS
+93 FTEVHLPLNRQIASS
-108 DYKAFVLKQD
+108 DYRAFVLKKD
-118 PKTGRPFRVVL
+118 PQTGRPFRVVL
-129 DVTAGKTTSTSG
+129 DITADKTTGVVNNGAGSS
-141 TSTMKPASASVA
+141 
-153 ASKAAA
+153 SKATTKPSAGTTGKSAA
-159 STNGSASSGSVV
+159 TVSSGRTNGGTAQV
-171 SSRPVVGSR
+171 SNKPVVGSR
-180 PVKAAAAES
+180 PVKSSANEGKAPTGTSEAK
-189 NQPVVSKPA
+189 VVKAGS
-198 TSSTVVTTKKLGSNA
+198 SSTSEPKVVKARSSSTSEPKVVKVGSSSTS
-213 ESSVAIPKAG
+213 ESKAH
-223 TVVSTQ
+223 
-229 KPGSEQVKSSVSL
+229 VK
-242 PSGKIATGKDNKDNK
+242 T
-257 DDKDKNKDVEGKGSK
+257 DKNSTATKEELPLA
-272 VKVITTTTGKA
+272 IKA
-283 TTKAKVDEPIALK
+283 
-296 SKTKFRTG
+296 KTKFRTG

-358 RTTDVDVYGPNASDR
+358 RTTDKDVYGPNASDR

-384 KHNSDLFL
+384 KYNSDLFI

-400 NKNVGGFSS
+400 NKSVGGFSS

-452 MPATLLEMCFISNA
+452 MPATLLEMCFISNPK
-466 REEKLMKGKW
+466 EEKLMKSRW
-476 FQKKTARLIMEGVKN
+476 FQKKTARLIVEGVEN

>member
-7 LALLLCMLFIGA
+7 LALLMCMLLLTA

-30 WGVDRNNVLRLVV
+30 WGVDKNNVLRLVV
-43 DITDSAGYNV
+43 DITDAAGYDV
-53 QLEGAKLRLTVNAKA
+53 KLEGAKLKLTVNAKA
-68 AGQIPKLKK
+68 AGQIPKMKK

-83 DELRVVDGGS
+83 DELRVVDGSS
-93 YTEIHLPLNQHITNS
+93 YTEVHLPLNQQINAG

-118 PKTGRPFRVVL
+118 AKTGRPFRVVL
-129 DVTAGKTTSTSG
+129 DVWAAKTAATNN
-141 TSTMKPASASVA
+141 SA
-153 ASKAAA
+153 AAA
-159 STNGSASSGSVV
+159 STGAAASKPVV
-171 SSRPVVGSR
+171 SSKPVVGSR
-180 PVKAAAAES
+180 PVKSAASE
-189 NQPVVSKPA
+189 NYQPISKPVNEVK
-198 TSSTVVTTKKLGSNA
+198 T
-213 ESSVAIPKAG
+213 P
-223 TVVSTQ
+223 VVSTQ
-229 KPGSEQVKSSVSL
+229 RPTSNTQVSTAQKPAAEVKAPVASAQK
-242 PSGKIATGKDNKDNK
+242 PAATKASGPKVIVIPKNNGDNNKATSQ
-257 DDKDKNKDVEGKGSK
+257 KGSK
-272 VKVITTTTGKA
+272 V
-283 TTKAKVDEPIALK
+283 TTKSDKEELPLAIKAK
-296 SKTKFRTG
+296 SKFRTG
-304 GGIKG
+304 GGIKD

-348 EKEGAKVYMT
+348 EKEGAKVFMT
-358 RTTDVDVYGPNASDR
+358 RTTDKDVYAPNASDR

-384 KHNSDLFL
+384 KNNSDLFI

-400 NKNVGGFSS
+400 NKSVGGFSS

-452 MPATLLEMCFISNA
+452 MPATLLEMCFISNPK
-466 REEKLMKGKW
+466 EEKLMKSKW
-476 FQKKTARLIMEGVKN
+476 FQKKTARLIVEGVKN